1 VKSVNDNT
9 EEEDLVEANKFQ
21 DFAIRVYP
29 VIELLDYF
37 C

>member
-1 VKSVNDNT
+1 
-9 EEEDLVEANKFQ
+9 LVEANKFQ

-37 C
+37 CWRD